1 MISYDSYQNRIKR
14 VAAIKNFIVRFRLLF
29 IAIAVLIVA
38 VTFTLLGITGIV
50 TKDIVLPENPVY
62 GEAFTF
68 EEPEALLSGAEYQF
82 RYLGKPRQSE
92 TAQKTSVRASFASD
106 TSEKSGEWT
115 YETPF
120 LAGRYEVRVVTKS
133 GFGGKK
139 YGTPKQFEIESKPLE
154 FLITAD
160 ALTYGTAIGKG
171 SYSFPLVN
179 GDTLAVEGVTFLY
192 DDPSLDIT
200 GVCANSESFLI
211 LNKNG
216 EDVTFCYD
224 VSTPKKEVVLEQ
236 KPITLSLE
244 NGSFEYDGKQINYVP
259 ELSPSTQSAL
269 RGDKIE
275 FETVI
280 TDANGTVVQ
289 TLIDA
294 GTYTVSIK
302 PEVSFFNGDKDVS
315 KHYLI
320 ENSPAATFTV
330 RPRKINVTTNSDSKE
345 YDGAPLSNS
354 GFSHEGL
361 VSGHTVSAVTETS
374 VVEAGEYVN
383 RFDFAVYDENGTAV
397 TENYDFVYNFG
408 TLSVLKREITV
419 NTPDRV
425 KVYDAKPL
433 TESDFNGYS
442 IIGNTLADGHTQSLV
457 FASSLINAD
466 SVPNAVKIAVYDE
479 NGVAV
484 TQNYNVTYVYGTLTV
499 GQREITVTTPTR
511 SWQYD
516 SYAHSD
522 SAIQIVSPYGGT
534 PLADGE
540 EYVITGASSVTFVT
554 EGGVENSV
562 SCTIVRSDG
571 VSDVT
576 SNYKIT
582 LNCGTLSITRRPVTI
597 TTPSVSKVY
606 DGLTLSGNEGEIIAD
621 NLADNDRIISN
632 YAYDVIS
639 VKSVVVKENTTKFK
653 ISDLSAQ
660 LGDVLTSADE
670 RTQNYEITYI
680 FGILEI
686 TKRDITIHTPTVEK
700 TYDGTPLKGDSRG
713 AVADNLAEYEYLK
726 AYEVAERTPAG
737 TVLNKT
743 KYKVFRPV
751 EDEFSIPD
759 NSLWDMGENGEVFG
773 YETSQNYN
781 IIAYEYGN
789 ITVLKRYVGIAT
801 PSGSKEYDGTAF
813 TLAEG
818 YEYPIPPSAD
828 SESASASGTGL
839 LEGHSLVLDESIDP
853 NDVTNVSE
861 DKVINAVYFRIFSG
875 EEDVTENYVILYNFG
890 KIFITKRNVRLVTA
904 SDEFF
909 YAETAFS
916 NPSATSAHIA
926 LVDGEWIEDGEIDF
940 VLDHTFKADHIFET
954 GLDINLDG
962 YENKCAYKVYAEN
975 GNGEDVSLNYE
986 LELHIIYGRL
996 IVKRRPIYITVEGGS
1011 KVYDDTPY
1019 QNINSTA
1026 EPFDT
1031 ENPSGIVD
1039 GQWLV
1044 LDTDRKIAS
1053 VTYVTEG
1060 KILNEQYYFINT
1072 VRVGEDGESVTV
1084 DVSDN
1089 YDIAYH
1095 LGYIFV
1101 TERPITIK
1109 TLSGAKEFDGQP
1121 YSLAS
1126 VNAEEVISAGSLA
1139 QDHSLS
1145 VLSSTSVTYVTEGEV
1160 DNKVTYAVLR
1170 GEDNLSENYAITYD
1184 TNYGKLSI
1192 TKRSVYVLTASR
1204 EWTYDGDEHFDYSY
1218 IDSHIRDGVP
1228 VGEDGLVSEHRLKV
1242 TRYAAVINCADTS
1255 ENNNIC
1261 LYTVVTSDSERDMSG
1276 NYDLTV
1282 EYGTLTILQRNI
1294 IITTATETHWYNG
1307 DPFSCTD
1314 GWSDVGGLDLNGVQ
1328 LDKGLVKN
1336 HTLKV
1341 RLDENGNEIKTTV
1354 TEVKRDADG
1363 KIERVPNVVEYEVF
1377 DGVDFVTGNYSIEYI
1392 YGTLAVAPRPIIIRT
1407 GSYKKIYDGTPLYCE
1422 EFSLPEFNKD
1432 NYGLLTDKNHSV
1444 VSGDEPLNNLR
1455 YLYVNED
1462 GTLRYEINVELAE
1475 SVSYASITYI
1485 TKIDGKL
1492 INSVRNMRSYKIT
1505 DANGKDI
1512 SYNYHISINAGI
1524 LTILERP
1531 LTVTTPTLCWDYD
1544 GKFHSGLEE
1553 QDTET
1558 GKPVFDNLVDSEI
1571 HLGAAEA
1578 VIIDFVEGGIE
1589 NTIAYSFYTIKNII
1603 TNYCYDIEYIY
1614 GRLYINKINL
1624 AITNSSPMKIY
1635 DGSPLLGD
1643 TIADGLP
1650 SFDGKLN
1657 SETVKPYDV
1666 SSLTDYGVLPNTTRY
1681 TVWAVREGNEVET
1694 TGNYVI
1700 SYTDG
1705 TLTVN
1710 QREITI
1716 ETLSASH
1723 EYDGEKFTSTAWKD
1737 VGDLKLVAGHTLAVV
1752 DVIGEITDVGSE
1764 VVNEVIYKVVD
1775 INGNEVVNGGN
1786 LPNYI
1791 IKYVYGTLTVTPRII
1806 RITTATDSWVYDAE
1820 EHFNDYA
1827 DCVHIRGGAED
1838 DTAKG
1843 LVLDHKLETLTYE
1856 TVLDVD
1862 SKPNV
1867 CTYKIVDGSGSDVTK
1882 NYLFDDNTYEYGT
1895 LTVTKRPLTIK
1906 TATDYHEYDG
1916 TAFSKA
1922 DGYIV
1927 ESFDKDG
1934 NRGLI
1939 PTHTASLDT
1948 NCKIPSV
1955 TYVHDGEVEN
1965 RLIFILKDGVG
1976 VPVTENYKIEYVYG
1990 KISVTP
1996 HTIAITNPSLSKV
2009 YDGTPLYGYGDGHKP
2024 EVIGLV
2030 AGDSLT
2036 ADIISRLTDVGEI
2049 INATTYRIT
2058 SADGTLIY
2066 DGDGEVADS
2075 YIISYTDGA
2084 TLTVTSASLRIT
2096 TASLEKIYD
2105 GQPLFG
2111 ENALNGDEAKQLSP
2125 FKIEYY
2131 DIGSGSWI
2139 EGLIEG
2145 EYEADKNTVKTLTD
2159 VSKDTV
2165 YNTTKYLV
2173 FADRDGV
2180 LTDITANYGEIEYVH
2195 GTLNVTARKII
2206 ITTADEN
2213 KEFDGTPL
2221 VNTTA
2226 EVTAGDP
2233 LLNYTLAEGHS
2244 LSVKDGI
2251 EIPSVTY
2258 VTDGEV
2264 ENILEYDVVD
2274 ENGVKVSGDNYL
2286 IVRYI
2291 YGKLF
2296 VTERNIS
2303 ITTVTKEFEYNGKA
2317 QGDDRYT
2324 ALYLNGSGNAFA
2336 DGHTLEVITP
2346 FRISCVYE
2354 NSAEN
2359 NVMEYRIVDAEKIDR
2374 TENYLIVDY
2383 FGTITIKARPVIIV
2397 LNEIGDITYGET
2409 LGGYPLTADGKM
2421 FTYEAGSAK
2430 TVENEELEIEIA
2442 YYQNGS
2448 LINNPVNAGVYN
2460 VDAVSKKIVGGY
2472 ADISNYDV
2480 SVKLSSFTI
2489 NQKEITI
2496 NLLAPENGGKQYDGK
2511 QYVFPQSL
2519 GSGYEFDGDSAMAYG
2534 EELTVSVRYIQN
2546 GEFVDNVFVPL
2557 TEKELSDYPID
2568 AGSYLIV
2575 FDAEN
2580 CTLNNGGLI
2589 SNYKINCA
2597 TDRIGYV
2604 ITQIGVAF
2612 KINTV
2617 TLTYTSEAGY
2627 QIENDGIIDY
2637 ENSRLPL
2644 AEGEVLIDVNS
2655 TVRNT
2660 DGSYPSSLCVGV
2672 YETIVQGFD
2681 IHVGDKDGKA
2691 VSQNYYLDE
2700 TDASLNRAK
2709 FEIVKRQVNLSVWF
2723 VDVNGASA
2731 SSSNEYSGEVIDLN
2745 ALYPDGAYKSNVLN
2759 DNYNDFGVS
2768 DRDRAYLRPV
2778 FSVSQNG
2785 AQAELK
2791 DRGIYEITIEDLVD
2805 KDGSDVRKNYEIIG
2819 CDSGTFEL
2827 TRRQIIVTP
2836 KTVQTDIAYNGKA
2849 IDQSCL
2855 DYDTL
2860 HKFEPND
2867 KGFIKDSDKQDY
2879 KAVYKLY
2886 EKGTTTD
2893 VINAVL
2899 QAGTYLISVELEYI
2913 GAEGEEKYEIV
2924 GYNYSAEFT
2933 VLPRTV
2939 YVATYDDEGDYVYN
2953 KTVHGDK
2960 SAYQFTAYVYEN
2972 GEWSK
2977 DAAFCN
2983 DDLNYA
2989 DPEFAY
2995 EHENGEIYSD
3005 AQNAGSYTIKVL
3017 SFGGAN
3023 GDIDI
3028 LRNYDIKDFPVQ
3040 DGERSYGKLT
3050 VRPANVLI
3058 VPLPYS
3064 KPYNGVNVLEMPED
3078 NFSIE
3083 YVEGSEDK
3091 TLFGGDRLSVKF
3103 SGKATVSTGMSV
3115 VRITEVNVVYPD
3127 SVADGIENYNVI
3139 CSYSK
3144 LKEYLPSL
3152 SDEYSVASFIAT
3164 LEFIQR
3170 TLKISQFAPPDEFKQ
3185 VEYGTIV
3192 KIKIADQSGLNDCV
3206 LSGCDGLVEGHNISL
3221 GTVIVPAS
3229 ETGLIKNW
3237 LGSGSIKITDSANA
3251 NVTNGYKIEVVY
3263 EGADYEDTYIQV
3275 VPRTV
3280 TVRVNFAPSE
3290 VEEGVA
3296 IDPSAYRIEQGS
3308 FVYGDKLTVSVVGN
3322 KFAAVVRDFSGENDR
3337 SSYYNVIFNYI
3348 QTENQVKEESI

>member
-1 MISYDSYQNRIKR
+1 M
-14 VAAIKNFIVRFRLLF
+14 
-29 IAIAVLIVA
+29 
-38 VTFTLLGITGIV
+38 
-50 TKDIVLPENPVY
+50 
-62 GEAFTF
+62 
-68 EEPEALLSGAEYQF
+68 
-82 RYLGKPRQSE
+82 
-92 TAQKTSVRASFASD
+92 
-106 TSEKSGEWT
+106 
-115 YETPF
+115 
-120 LAGRYEVRVVTKS
+120 
-133 GFGGKK
+133 
-139 YGTPKQFEIESKPLE
+139 
-154 FLITAD
+154 
-160 ALTYGTAIGKG
+160 
-171 SYSFPLVN
+171 
-179 GDTLAVEGVTFLY
+179 
-192 DDPSLDIT
+192 
-200 GVCANSESFLI
+200 
-211 LNKNG
+211 
-216 EDVTFCYD
+216 
-224 VSTPKKEVVLEQ
+224 
-236 KPITLSLE
+236 
-244 NGSFEYDGKQINYVP
+244 
-259 ELSPSTQSAL
+259 
-269 RGDKIE
+269 
-275 FETVI
+275 
-280 TDANGTVVQ
+280 
-289 TLIDA
+289 
-294 GTYTVSIK
+294 
-302 PEVSFFNGDKDVS
+302 
-315 KHYLI
+315 
-320 ENSPAATFTV
+320 
-330 RPRKINVTTNSDSKE
+330 
-345 YDGAPLSNS
+345 
-354 GFSHEGL
+354 
-361 VSGHTVSAVTETS
+361 
-374 VVEAGEYVN
+374 
-383 RFDFAVYDENGTAV
+383 
-397 TENYDFVYNFG
+397 
-408 TLSVLKREITV
+408 
-419 NTPDRV
+419 
-425 KVYDAKPL
+425 
-433 TESDFNGYS
+433 
-442 IIGNTLADGHTQSLV
+442 
-457 FASSLINAD
+457 
-466 SVPNAVKIAVYDE
+466 
-479 NGVAV
+479 
-484 TQNYNVTYVYGTLTV
+484 
-499 GQREITVTTPTR
+499 
-511 SWQYD
+511 
-516 SYAHSD
+516 
-522 SAIQIVSPYGGT
+522 
-534 PLADGE
+534 
-540 EYVITGASSVTFVT
+540 
-554 EGGVENSV
+554 
-562 SCTIVRSDG
+562 
-571 VSDVT
+571 
-576 SNYKIT
+576 
-582 LNCGTLSITRRPVTI
+582 
-597 TTPSVSKVY
+597 
-606 DGLTLSGNEGEIIAD
+606 
-621 NLADNDRIISN
+621 
-632 YAYDVIS
+632 
-639 VKSVVVKENTTKFK
+639 
-653 ISDLSAQ
+653 
-660 LGDVLTSADE
+660 
-670 RTQNYEITYI
+670 
-680 FGILEI
+680 
-686 TKRDITIHTPTVEK
+686 
-700 TYDGTPLKGDSRG
+700 
-713 AVADNLAEYEYLK
+713 
-726 AYEVAERTPAG
+726 
-737 TVLNKT
+737 
-743 KYKVFRPV
+743 
-751 EDEFSIPD
+751 
-759 NSLWDMGENGEVFG
+759 
-773 YETSQNYN
+773 
-781 IIAYEYGN
+781 
-789 ITVLKRYVGIAT
+789 
-801 PSGSKEYDGTAF
+801 
-813 TLAEG
+813 
-818 YEYPIPPSAD
+818 
-828 SESASASGTGL
+828 
-839 LEGHSLVLDESIDP
+839 
-853 NDVTNVSE
+853 
-861 DKVINAVYFRIFSG
+861 
-875 EEDVTENYVILYNFG
+875 
-890 KIFITKRNVRLVTA
+890 
-904 SDEFF
+904 
-909 YAETAFS
+909 
-916 NPSATSAHIA
+916 
-926 LVDGEWIEDGEIDF
+926 
-940 VLDHTFKADHIFET
+940 
-954 GLDINLDG
+954 
-962 YENKCAYKVYAEN
+962 
-975 GNGEDVSLNYE
+975 
-986 LELHIIYGRL
+986 
-996 IVKRRPIYITVEGGS
+996 
-1011 KVYDDTPY
+1011 
-1019 QNINSTA
+1019 
-1026 EPFDT
+1026 
-1031 ENPSGIVD
+1031 
-1039 GQWLV
+1039 
-1044 LDTDRKIAS
+1044 
-1053 VTYVTEG
+1053 
-1060 KILNEQYYFINT
+1060 
-1072 VRVGEDGESVTV
+1072 
-1084 DVSDN
+1084 
-1089 YDIAYH
+1089 
-1095 LGYIFV
+1095 
-1101 TERPITIK
+1101 
-1109 TLSGAKEFDGQP
+1109 
-1121 YSLAS
+1121 
-1126 VNAEEVISAGSLA
+1126 
-1139 QDHSLS
+1139 
-1145 VLSSTSVTYVTEGEV
+1145 
-1160 DNKVTYAVLR
+1160 
-1170 GEDNLSENYAITYD
+1170 
-1184 TNYGKLSI
+1184 
-1192 TKRSVYVLTASR
+1192 
-1204 EWTYDGDEHFDYSY
+1204 
-1218 IDSHIRDGVP
+1218 
-1228 VGEDGLVSEHRLKV
+1228 
-1242 TRYAAVINCADTS
+1242 
-1255 ENNNIC
+1255 
-1261 LYTVVTSDSERDMSG
+1261 
-1276 NYDLTV
+1276 
-1282 EYGTLTILQRNI
+1282 
-1294 IITTATETHWYNG
+1294 
-1307 DPFSCTD
+1307 
-1314 GWSDVGGLDLNGVQ
+1314 
-1328 LDKGLVKN
+1328 
-1336 HTLKV
+1336 
-1341 RLDENGNEIKTTV
+1341 
-1354 TEVKRDADG
+1354 
-1363 KIERVPNVVEYEVF
+1363 
-1377 DGVDFVTGNYSIEYI
+1377 
-1392 YGTLAVAPRPIIIRT
+1392 
-1407 GSYKKIYDGTPLYCE
+1407 
-1422 EFSLPEFNKD
+1422 
-1432 NYGLLTDKNHSV
+1432 
-1444 VSGDEPLNNLR
+1444 
-1455 YLYVNED
+1455 
-1462 GTLRYEINVELAE
+1462 
-1475 SVSYASITYI
+1475 
-1485 TKIDGKL
+1485 
-1492 INSVRNMRSYKIT
+1492 
-1505 DANGKDI
+1505 
-1512 SYNYHISINAGI
+1512 
-1524 LTILERP
+1524 
-1531 LTVTTPTLCWDYD
+1531 
-1544 GKFHSGLEE
+1544 
-1553 QDTET
+1553 
-1558 GKPVFDNLVDSEI
+1558 
-1571 HLGAAEA
+1571 
-1578 VIIDFVEGGIE
+1578 
-1589 NTIAYSFYTIKNII
+1589 
-1603 TNYCYDIEYIY
+1603 
-1614 GRLYINKINL
+1614 
-1624 AITNSSPMKIY
+1624 
-1635 DGSPLLGD
+1635 
-1643 TIADGLP
+1643 
-1650 SFDGKLN
+1650 
-1657 SETVKPYDV
+1657 
-1666 SSLTDYGVLPNTTRY
+1666 
-1681 TVWAVREGNEVET
+1681 
-1694 TGNYVI
+1694 
-1700 SYTDG
+1700 
-1705 TLTVN
+1705 
-1710 QREITI
+1710 
-1716 ETLSASH
+1716 
-1723 EYDGEKFTSTAWKD
+1723 
-1737 VGDLKLVAGHTLAVV
+1737 
-1752 DVIGEITDVGSE
+1752 
-1764 VVNEVIYKVVD
+1764 
-1775 INGNEVVNGGN
+1775 
-1786 LPNYI
+1786 
-1791 IKYVYGTLTVTPRII
+1791 
-1806 RITTATDSWVYDAE
+1806 
-1820 EHFNDYA
+1820 
-1827 DCVHIRGGAED
+1827 
-1838 DTAKG
+1838 
-1843 LVLDHKLETLTYE
+1843 
-1856 TVLDVD
+1856 DVD

-1916 TAFSKA
+1916 TAFSKE

-1927 ESFDKDG
+1927 ESFDKDR

-2049 INATTYRIT
+2049 VNATTYRIT

-2145 EYEADKNTVKTLTD
+2145 EYEADKNTVKTLID

-2274 ENGVKVSGDNYL
+2274 KNGVKVSKDNYL

-2296 VTERNIS
+2296 ITERNIS

-2374 TENYLIVDY
+2374 TKNYLIVDY

-2519 GSGYEFDGDSAMAYG
+2519 GSGYEFDGDSATAYG

-2637 ENSRLPL
+2637 ENSKLPL

-2860 HKFEPND
+2860 HKFEPYD

-3091 TLFGGDRLSVKF
+3091 TLFGGDRLSVRF

-3322 KFAAVVRDFSGENDR
+3322 KFAAVVCDFSGENDR